1 MLVFHYKIIVRSAMI
16 ENREYFRIG
25 VNFHILGKFDL
36 ESSGS
41 ENILSWK
48 GPVRIM
54 VNIYLLSAEREMV
67 ISGYLVL
74 NVLDTLNDNF

>member
-1 MLVFHYKIIVRSAMI
+1 MI

-25 VNFHILGKFDL
+25 VNFHILENFDL
-36 ESSGS
+36 ESSDS
-41 ENILSWK
+41 ENVLSWK

-54 VNIYLLSAEREMV
+54 VNIYLLSAERKMV

>member
-1 MLVFHYKIIVRSAMI
+1 MI

-25 VNFHILGKFDL
+25 VNFHILGNFDL
-36 ESSGS
+36 ESSDS
-41 ENILSWK
+41 ENVLSWK

-54 VNIYLLSAEREMV
+54 VNIYLLSAERKMV